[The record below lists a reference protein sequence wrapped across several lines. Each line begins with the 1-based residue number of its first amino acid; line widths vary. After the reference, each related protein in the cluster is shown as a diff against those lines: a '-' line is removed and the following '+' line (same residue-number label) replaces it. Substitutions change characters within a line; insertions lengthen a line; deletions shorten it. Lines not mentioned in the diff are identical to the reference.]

1 MKSGIK
7 LEGAEM
13 EEFNILKVGDKVTD
27 FELDA
32 YFPAKKDFGKIRFSE
47 IFKRGNWLILFF
59 YPADYTFVCPTE
71 LADVGEKYQEIK
83 QQGVE
88 LISVS
93 TDTHFVHYA
102 WQQQEKLL
110 SEIKF
115 PMAADPTHIV
125 SKGFGVYDAGSGL
138 ALRGTFIIDPD
149 GKLLAS
155 EVNYFPVGRNSDELL
170 RKLKAFRFVR
180 ENPSNVCPAKWQPGE
195 KTLTPGK
202 DIVGRVGEK
211 LMVS

>member
-1 MKSGIK
+1 
-7 LEGAEM
+7 M
-13 EEFNILKVGDKVTD
+13 EDFKILSIGEKVLD

-32 YFPAKKDFGKIRFSE
+32 YLPDKKDFGKIKFSDV
-47 IFKRGNWLILFF
+47 FKKGNWLILFF

-71 LADVGEKYQEIK
+71 LADTGGIYDEIK
-83 QQGVE
+83 KMGAE

-102 WQQQEKLL
+102 WAASEKMLAN
-110 SEIKF
+110 IRY
-115 PMAADPTHIV
+115 PMAADPTHNL
-125 SKGFGVYDAGSGL
+125 SKLFGVYDAGSGL

-149 GKLLAS
+149 GKLVAS

-170 RKLKAFRFVR
+170 RKLRAFKFVR
-180 ENPSNVCPAKWQPGE
+180 ENPANVCPAKWQPGK

-202 DIVGRVGEK
+202 DLVGKVGDK
-211 LMVS
+211 LLAGG